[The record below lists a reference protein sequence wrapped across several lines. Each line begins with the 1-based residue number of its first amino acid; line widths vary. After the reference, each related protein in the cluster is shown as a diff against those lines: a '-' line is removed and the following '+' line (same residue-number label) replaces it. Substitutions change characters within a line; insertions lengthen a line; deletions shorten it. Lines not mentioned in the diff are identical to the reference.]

1 MPRFR
6 ALYLDDRKVS
16 SFRSQAPRK
25 APYVLTRS
33 HYRDGPEVQASSP
46 YQAWRRLR
54 GDGARNGELAQP
66 FEVGDALETDE
77 GLLLCNH
84 WGFDAAQWRT
94 PPTGAPECGP

>member
-6 ALYLDDRKVS
+6 ALYLDDGKVA
-16 SFRSQAPRK
+16 SFQSQAPKK

-33 HYRDGPEVQASSP
+33 HYHDGPEVQASSP
-46 YQAWRRLR
+46 YQAWQQLR
-54 GDGARNGELAQP
+54 HEGGRNGSVAKP
-66 FEVGDALETDE
+66 FEVGDALETGG

-94 PPTGAPECGP
+94 TPSEAPECGR